1 VRGGKT
7 AAAQLR
13 GPGASAGEQAIGPSA
28 AREKVSVFFFFFFS
42 SFFSLFSYLPNYS
55 K

>member
-13 GPGASAGEQAIGPSA
+13 SPGASAGEQVVGPSA
-28 AREKVSVFFFFFFS
+28 AREKVSVFFFS
-42 SFFSLFSYLPNYS
+42 SFFSFFSYLPNYS

>member
-13 GPGASAGEQAIGPSA
+13 SPGASAGEQVVGPSA
-28 AREKVSVFFFFFFS
+28 AREKVSVFFS
-42 SFFSLFSYLPNYS
+42 LLSFLFFSYLPNYS